1 MRGRGNQLIEV
12 KRKSAAVKELQSET
26 GCFLVKFHN
35 LFDKRNVNSA
45 SAIFSFINLFLNMQ
59 RGQTHPLLRYS
70 FACLLT
76 GWRQDLFI
84 TGLNLRVING
94 GLR

>member
-1 MRGRGNQLIEV
+1 M
-12 KRKSAAVKELQSET
+12 
-26 GCFLVKFHN
+26 VKFHN
-35 LFDKRNVNSA
+35 LFDKRNVNSV
-45 SAIFSFINLFLNMQ
+45 SAIFSFINLFLHMQ

-70 FACLLT
+70 FACLLA
-76 GWRQDLFI
+76 GWRQDLLI